1 MNLDNTAMFSEMIE
15 EKNEVYIPIWKEHE
29 KCLPFGALQS
39 RNVAA
44 TVLSYLGSN
53 DQVYELMRTTS
64 HKTRAYITNAKGLKG
79 YLVPLSV
86 SSVLRTLAQNHN
98 GELT

>member
-1 MNLDNTAMFSEMIE
+1 MEATFCQPLQTKGKDDRPLIKQGNKVVSLNLDNTAMFSEMIE
-15 EKNEVYIPIWKEHE
+15 EKNEVYIPIWKEYE

-53 DQVYELMRTTS
+53 D
-64 HKTRAYITNAKGLKG
+64 
-79 YLVPLSV
+79 
-86 SSVLRTLAQNHN
+86 
-98 GELT
+98 

>member
-1 MNLDNTAMFSEMIE
+1 MFCETVH

-29 KCLPFGALQS
+29 KCIPFGPLQS

-53 DQVYELMRTTS
+53 DEVYELMRTTS
-64 HKTRAYITNAKGLKG
+64 HKTRAYMTNAKGLKG
-79 YLVPLSV
+79 YLVPFSV
-86 SSVLRTLAQNHN
+86 TSVLRRLALNRN
-98 GELT
+98 

>member
-1 MNLDNTAMFSEMIE
+1 MFSEMYE
-15 EKNEVYIPIWKEHE
+15 EKSEVYMPIWKEHE
-29 KCLPFGALQS
+29 KCIPFGALQS

-53 DQVYELMRTTS
+53 DYVYELMRCTS

-86 SSVLRTLAQNHN
+86 SSVLRTLAQNRN